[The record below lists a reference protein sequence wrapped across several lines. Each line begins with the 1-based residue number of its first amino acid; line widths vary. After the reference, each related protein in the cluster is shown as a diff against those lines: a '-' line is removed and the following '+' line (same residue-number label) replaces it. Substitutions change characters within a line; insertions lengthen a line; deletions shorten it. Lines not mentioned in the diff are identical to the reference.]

1 MTRVYLGLGSNLG
14 ARLSNISEALERLIA
29 LPESKVIG
37 LSEFYETTAWGNE
50 NQPDFINICCELETA
65 LSAEDLLT
73 YCQQIEQDLGR
84 VRTEKWGP
92 RTIDID
98 ILFYGNDI
106 IQTEHLVIPHP
117 YIQER
122 AFVLQPLSDIA
133 GDLIHPILK
142 ESVKQLL
149 AKVDTTGMVQ
159 LVIE

>member
-1 MTRVYLGLGSNLG
+1 MTKVYLSLGSNLG
-14 ARLSNISEALERLIA
+14 ARISIISETLERLLS

-37 LSEFYETTAWGNE
+37 LSEFYETPAWGKE
-50 NQPDFINICCELETA
+50 DQPDFINLCCELETA
-65 LSAEDLLT
+65 LSAQDLLT

-84 VRTEKWGP
+84 ERKEKWGP

-98 ILFYGNDI
+98 ILFFGQEVVN
-106 IQTEHLVIPHP
+106 EENLVVPHP

-133 GDLIHPILK
+133 PDFVHPVLNQSIK
-142 ESVKQLL
+142 DLL
-149 AKVDTTGMVQ
+149 AKVDISDLVQ